1 MSDFEND
8 NDSLL
13 SDDNN
18 INFIE
23 EIENSYKIYINQLT
37 EIVSD
42 ILDKLIRKNT
52 LEENE
57 SNEDENGEIVL
68 LNTMMTE
75 MEIFNTTKKPIVS
88 IKKFLERV
96 VKYCQPEP
104 STLIL
109 SLIYLDNILLK
120 TKTKLTWI
128 NGFKLFYEIGR
139 ASCRERV

>member
-8 NDSLL
+8 NDSIL

-88 IKKFLERV
+88 
-96 VKYCQPEP
+96 
-104 STLIL
+104 
-109 SLIYLDNILLK
+109 
-120 TKTKLTWI
+120 
-128 NGFKLFYEIGR
+128 
-139 ASCRERV
+139 